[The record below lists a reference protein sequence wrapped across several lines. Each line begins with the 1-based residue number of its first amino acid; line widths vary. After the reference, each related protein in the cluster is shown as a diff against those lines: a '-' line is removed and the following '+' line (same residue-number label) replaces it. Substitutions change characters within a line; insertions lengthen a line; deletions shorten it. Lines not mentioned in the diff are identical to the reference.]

1 MKKIFAAF
9 AAFLIVILSVSPA
22 FAYDYAYPEFE
33 DLDYEYYERFKGQ
46 NISINVYNWG
56 EYISNG
62 MDDSINVNKEFE
74 ALTGIKVYYTNFATN
89 EELYSKLKSGSVSYD
104 IIIPSEYM
112 IARLISENMLEP
124 LNFDNIPNIEY
135 INPSFL
141 NNPHDPQNLYSV
153 PYTWGTV
160 GIIYNTTMVSEDD
173 DMETWD
179 ILWNEKYM
187 GEILMFSNPRD
198 AFGIALKKNGFSMN
212 TLKEEEL
219 DTAAQSLKDQKLLIQ
234 AYVMDEIFDK
244 MIGGEAAIAP
254 YYAGDALSMMDD
266 NEDLAF
272 ALPREGT
279 NQFVDGMCIPANSR
293 QVEAAEMYINF
304 MCEPEI
310 GAANVEFIGYST
322 PNLRAYELLD
332 EETRENEIAY
342 PPEELQAKNEF
353 FVELPYS
360 TNVYI
365 DKLWTEVLSSDA
377 QYSELLIPIFLV
389 IGILLSIMMN
399 VGRSLKNKRNIY

>member
-1 MKKIFAAF
+1 MKKTLAF
-9 AAFLIVILSVSPA
+9 LLAFLIAALAVVPA
-22 FAYDYAYPEFE
+22 FAYDYAYKDFE
-33 DLDYEYYERFKGQ
+33 NLDYEYYERFKGQ

-74 ALTGIKVYYTNFATN
+74 ELTGIKVYYTNFATN

-104 IIIPSEYM
+104 VVIPSEYM
-112 IARLISENMLEP
+112 IARLISEEMLTP

-135 INPSFL
+135 INPNFL

-160 GIIYNTTMVSEDD
+160 GIIYNTSMVSEDD

-212 TLKEEEL
+212 TINLEEVEK
-219 DTAAQSLKDQKLLIQ
+219 AAQSLKDQKLLIQ

-244 MIGGEAAIAP
+244 MVGGEAAIAP

-266 NEDLAF
+266 NENLAF

-293 QVEAAEMYINF
+293 QAEAAEMYINF

-310 GAANVEFIGYST
+310 GVANAEFIGYST
-322 PNLRAYELLD
+322 PNLRSFELLD
-332 EETRENEIAY
+332 EEIRENEIAY
-342 PPEELQAKNEF
+342 PPDELQAKNEF
-353 FVELPYS
+353 FVELPYEV
-360 TNVYI
+360 NLHI

-377 QYSELLIPIFLV
+377 QYSQLLIPIFLLM
-389 IGILLSIMMN
+389 GILVSVLLN